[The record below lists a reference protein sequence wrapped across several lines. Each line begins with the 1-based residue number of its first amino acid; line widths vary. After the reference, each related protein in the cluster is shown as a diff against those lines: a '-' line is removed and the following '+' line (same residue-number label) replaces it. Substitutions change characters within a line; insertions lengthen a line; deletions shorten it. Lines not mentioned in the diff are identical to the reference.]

1 MRKVALCLFV
11 GLLCAVGCS
20 QDMQNGSCGEGM
32 QGSAADCLPLGGL
45 DAGVDAGVGDLSVAV
60 GDPTLSG
67 LSVSGASL
75 SPAFASGTTVYVAE
89 LGFLVGSVQVKATTT
104 SSQAMLQINGQTA
117 SSGVASAPIAAAA
130 GPLLIPVTVEA
141 AGGIKQSYTVV
152 VVRRP
157 SASDYL
163 KASNS
168 GMLDQLG
175 TSVSL
180 SGDGNTLAVGAV
192 GEASNATGI
201 GGNQAD
207 NSAANSG
214 AVYVFVRSGGVWA
227 QQAYVKA
234 SNAAANDAFGTSVSL
249 SGDGNTLAVGAIGE
263 ASNAT
268 GIGGNQADN
277 SAGLSGAVYMF
288 VRSGTVWTQQA
299 YVKASNTGAN
309 ERFGTSVSLS
319 GDGNTLAV
327 GAPLESSNAT
337 GIGGNQADNSAA
349 SSGAV
354 YVFVRG
360 GTVWAQQAYVKA
372 SNTGASDLFGTS
384 VSLSGDGNTLAV
396 GANGEASNATGV
408 GGSQADN
415 SAADSGAVYVFMRIG
430 TVWTQQAYV
439 KASNTGAGDRFGTSV
454 SLSGDGNTL
463 SVGAVAEASNATGIG
478 GNQADNSAFLSGAV
492 YVFARIGITWTQQ
505 AYVKASNSGASDRF
519 GTSVSLS
526 GDGNTLSVGAV
537 GEASSVT
544 GVGGYEGDNSVGNSG
559 AVYIFVRIGTVWT
572 QQAYVKASNTGA
584 SDRFGTSVSLSGD
597 GNTLSVGAISEASNA
612 TGVGGNQADNSLTA
626 SGAAYVYR

>member
-1 MRKVALCLFV
+1 MRKVALCLVV

-20 QDMQNGSCGEGM
+20 QDMLNGSCGEGM
-32 QGSAADCLPLGGL
+32 QGSGADCLPLGGL
-45 DAGVDAGVGDLSVAV
+45 DAGMADSSAAV

-104 SSQAMLQINGQTA
+104 SSQATLQINGQTA
-117 SSGVASAPIAAAA
+117 SSGVAAAPIAVPA
-130 GPLLIPVTVEA
+130 GPLLITVMVEA
-141 AGGIKQSYTVV
+141 TGGTKQSYTVV

-157 SASDYL
+157 SASDYV

-168 GMLDQLG
+168 GMGDQLG

-214 AVYVFVRSGGVWA
+214 AVYVFARSGGVWA

-234 SNAAANDAFGTSVSL
+234 SNAEVNDAFGTSVSL
-249 SGDGNTLAVGAIGE
+249 SGDGNTLAVGAILEASNATGIGGNQADNSAGLSGAVYMFVRSGTVWTQQAYVKASNTGVGDRFGTSVSLSEDGNTLSVGATGE

-299 YVKASNTGAN
+299 YVKASNTGSGD
-309 ERFGTSVSLS
+309 RFGASVSLS

-327 GAPLESSNAT
+327 GAT
-337 GIGGNQADNSAA
+337 
-349 SSGAV
+349 
-354 YVFVRG
+354 
-360 GTVWAQQAYVKA
+360 
-372 SNTGASDLFGTS
+372 
-384 VSLSGDGNTLAV
+384 
-396 GANGEASNATGV
+396 GEASNATGV

-430 TVWTQQAYV
+430 TLWTQQAYV

-463 SVGAVAEASNATGIG
+463 SVGAVGEASNATGIG
-478 GNQADNSAFLSGAV
+478 GNQADNGASMSGAV
-492 YVFARIGITWTQQ
+492 YVFARVGIT
-505 AYVKASNSGASDRF
+505 
-519 GTSVSLS
+519 
-526 GDGNTLSVGAV
+526 
-537 GEASSVT
+537 
-544 GVGGYEGDNSVGNSG
+544 
-559 AVYIFVRIGTVWT
+559 WT

-597 GNTLSVGAISEASNA
+597 GNTLSVGAVGEASNVTGVGGYQADNSLGNSGAVYVFVRVGTVWTQRAYVKASNTGASDRFGTSVSLSGDGNTLSVGALAEASNA
-612 TGVGGNQADNSLTA
+612 TGIDGDQADNSLTG
-626 SGAAYVYR
+626 SGASYVYR